1 MTSIDRPRHPDR
13 KLALKL
19 FAVIGLAFAGAS
31 CDGQSHET
39 RQNASVLAARAAAPG
54 NDTDV
59 EAPVISPL
67 VQAAHHGDVEA
78 AGRELREGA
87 DVDAVSALGMT
98 PLMWSFQPLVLPP
111 KASGDD
117 PAETRAFFDRQ
128 KRKLQIARMLLERGA
143 DLALVDDH
151 GMTALHYLALMDGEE
166 QPLVETLRAF
176 REKGADPNVSN
187 KDGLTPLM
195 FAAFRNRPRL
205 TEHLLSAGA
214 DPKAVAGDGSTAL
227 SIARERGHSEV
238 VEVLERQ
245 SP

>member
-1 MTSIDRPRHPDR
+1 MTSMHRPHRPDR

-19 FAVIGLAFAGAS
+19 FGVIGLAFAGAA

-39 RQNASVLAARAAAPG
+39 QQNAVVGAAQAAAPG
-54 NDTDV
+54 NDAEV
-59 EAPVISPL
+59 EAPAISPL
-67 VQAAHHGDVEA
+67 VLAAHHGDVEA
-78 AGRELREGA
+78 AERELRQGA
-87 DVDAVSALGMT
+87 DVNAVSALGMT

-111 KASGDD
+111 KASGED

-143 DLALVDDH
+143 DPAVADAH

-187 KDGLTPLM
+187 TDGLTPLM

-205 TEHLLSAGA
+205 TEQLLSAGA
-214 DPKAVAGDGSTAL
+214 DPKAVAKDGSTAL
-227 SIARERGHSEV
+227 SIARGRGHTEV
-238 VEVLERQ
+238 AEVLGRR